1 MYTKTIIASVL
12 IAFIC
17 VQFAESLV
25 CYTCTTPNDCK
36 KPKKTTCSNAAANET
51 SHHLAV
57 YHQGVINA
65 TSTRFDCM
73 SLQYTWNNQ
82 VIHQLHGCLHP
93 AVGPCNL
100 SLKPAYGHYN
110 KTHCRTC
117 SGDKCNKSPAGK
129 VSSSIYTIL
138 AGVVGLLLVKTYA

>member
-1 MYTKTIIASVL
+1 MYTKSIVASVL
-12 IAFIC
+12 IACIC

-36 KPKKTTCSNAAANET
+36 KPSKTTCSNAAANET
-51 SHHLAV
+51 SLHLGI
-57 YHQGVINA
+57 YHQGVRNA
-65 TSTRFDCM
+65 TSTRFDCLA
-73 SLQYTWNNQ
+73 LQYTWNNQ
-82 VIHQLHGCLHP
+82 VIHQLHGCVHP
-93 AVGPCNL
+93 AVGPCTL

-110 KTHCRTC
+110 KTKCLTC

-138 AGVVGLLLVKTYA
+138 ASVVGLLLVKTLA